1 MLYPPSLLLL
11 LFLSWAKW
19 SKKVLKQLEEDV
31 NIWNVFWRI
40 SRRIYFVWGWMELWQ
55 EWWWENNTP
64 SRETT
69 TEKHKGEQ
77 QEDTLSAQR
86 AAPRAGFSGGVGI
99 KAVWDEDGR
108 RDRWWPGQRGPGSVA
123 DEFRF
128 HSFSRQEPQG
138 FLHRGVTLR
147 ILLERQFRSDSMCV
161 YYLGLYSLGRT
172 GYQAHGGEK
181 DLGFRAPFEDTPL
194 NLVLIWI
201 IRPTKNTL
209 ALLLLNV
216 GVCDHLA

>member
-19 SKKVLKQLEEDV
+19 SKKVLKELEEDV
-31 NIWNVFWRI
+31 NIWNGFRRI
-40 SRRIYFVWGWMELWQ
+40 SKWIYFVWGWMELWQ

-77 QEDTLSAQR
+77 QEDTLSAQQ
-86 AAPRAGFSGGVGI
+86 AASRAGFSGGVRI
-99 KAVWDEDGR
+99 KAVWDDDGR

-147 ILLERQFRSDSMCV
+147 ILLERRFCSDSM
-161 YYLGLYSLGRT
+161 
-172 GYQAHGGEK
+172 
-181 DLGFRAPFEDTPL
+181 
-194 NLVLIWI
+194 
-201 IRPTKNTL
+201 
-209 ALLLLNV
+209 
-216 GVCDHLA
+216 

>member
-1 MLYPPSLLLL
+1 
-11 LFLSWAKW
+11 
-19 SKKVLKQLEEDV
+19 
-31 NIWNVFWRI
+31 
-40 SRRIYFVWGWMELWQ
+40 MELWQ

-77 QEDTLSAQR
+77 QEDMLSAQR

-138 FLHRGVTLR
+138 FLRRGVTLR
-147 ILLERQFRSDSMCV
+147 ILLKRQFRSDITCV

-172 GYQAHGGEK
+172 GYQAHGGEEGSGVQGPLWRHTSESCF
-181 DLGFRAPFEDTPL
+181 DLNCQTYKEHTGFATS
-194 NLVLIWI
+194 
-201 IRPTKNTL
+201 
-209 ALLLLNV
+209 
-216 GVCDHLA
+216 